1 MAPRKSRPPS
11 PRSPKAGRPPAEKTV
26 PPRVRRRQKTAHGAV
41 RKDTMLSEASEGPR
55 VLWGRTQ
62 PKIKKG

>member
-1 MAPRKSRPPS
+1 MTAMPRRQ
-11 PRSPKAGRPPAEKTV
+11 PRSPKAGRPPQEPAAV
-26 PPRVRRRQKTAHGAV
+26 PPRVRRRKKTARVAV
-41 RKDTMLSEASEGPR
+41 RKDTMVSEAPVGPR